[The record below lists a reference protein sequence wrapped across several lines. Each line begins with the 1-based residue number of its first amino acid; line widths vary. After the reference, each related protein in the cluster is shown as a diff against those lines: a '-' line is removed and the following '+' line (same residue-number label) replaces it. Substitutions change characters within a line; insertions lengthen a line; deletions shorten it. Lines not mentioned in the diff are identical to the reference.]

1 MNKAKLLR
9 QLILLALILA
19 ALGFLTACSGS
30 KPEAAQQEAT
40 PVASLGTIQMNAH
53 PASLEGKTVVL
64 RWNGKPNGDKLLSQ
78 IAELLT
84 QQVKDIKIIKLWET
98 APETAVSS
106 ESAEVSAQ
114 FADKIAALNPDLVI
128 ASQCD

>member
-1 MNKAKLLR
+1 
-9 QLILLALILA
+9 
-19 ALGFLTACSGS
+19 
-30 KPEAAQQEAT
+30 
-40 PVASLGTIQMNAH
+40 MNAH